1 MDTQLAADDRMSY
14 KTPLARVIGLGSA
27 KDGSSHWWW
36 QRLTALAL
44 VPLTLWFIFSIS
56 TLTGE
61 CVADIRGWMESP
73 LTATLLIAFVVSLFY
88 HAQLGVQVVVE
99 DYVHHEGMKVGTIL
113 AVKFLSVMLVISS
126 TISILRVALG

>member
-1 MDTQLAADDRMSY
+1 MNY

-27 KDGSSHWWW
+27 KDGSAHWWW

-44 VPLTLWFIFSIS
+44 VPLTLWFTFSIS
-56 TLTGE
+56 TLTSE
-61 CVADIRGWMESP
+61 CFADVYVWMASP
-73 LTATLLIAFVVSLFY
+73 ITATLLIAFIVSLFY

-99 DYVHHEGMKVGTIL
+99 DYVHHEGVKVGTIL

-126 TISILRVALG
+126 TISILRVTLG

>member
-1 MDTQLAADDRMSY
+1 MSY
-14 KTPLARVIGLGSA
+14 KTPLARVVGLGSA

>member
-1 MDTQLAADDRMSY
+1 MDTRLAADDRMSY

-99 DYVHHEGMKVGTIL
+99 DYVHHEGIKVGTIL

>member
-1 MDTQLAADDRMSY
+1 MGKNLMSY

-44 VPLTLWFIFSIS
+44 VPLTLWFTFSMA
-56 TLTGE
+56 TLTSE
-61 CVADIRGWMESP
+61 CFADVRIWMESP
-73 LTATLLIAFVVSLFY
+73 VTSTLLIAFVVSLFY
-88 HAQLGVQVVVE
+88 HAQLGVQVVIE
-99 DYVHHEGMKVGTIL
+99 DYVHHEGLKIGTIL

-126 TISILRVALG
+126 TISILRVTLG

>member
-1 MDTQLAADDRMSY
+1 M
-14 KTPLARVIGLGSA
+14 
-27 KDGSSHWWW
+27 
-36 QRLTALAL
+36 TALAL
-44 VPLTLWFIFSIS
+44 VPLTLWFIFSLS

>member
-1 MDTQLAADDRMSY
+1 MSY

-44 VPLTLWFIFSIS
+44 VPLTLWFIFSLS